1 MTRPAGPGQARSI
14 PANAAPAGA
23 EQLADAYLAQVAARL
38 PGPAR
43 TRAGIIAELRAGLL
57 DATDA
62 HRDAGLPADSAAAA
76 AVAEFGDPRQIADAF
91 RPGLASSQARQVALA
106 LLATGPLIGVL
117 WAATALAS
125 HIGIRHAPPWH
136 WAGAPPASIVEFPLF
151 AAAFMLA
158 VWTAVFTI
166 AATGRLTRWLSGHP
180 RLAPGTAALAGLG
193 TAAADLALLT
203 LLASQLAA
211 AHGALAPAPTA
222 AAALASLT
230 RLTLA
235 GRAARRCL
243 AARATLTR

>member
-1 MTRPAGPGQARSI
+1 MTRPAGPGPAHRPARTV
-14 PANAAPAGA
+14 PPAGA
-23 EQLADAYLAQVAARL
+23 EQLVDAYLAQVASRL

-43 TRAGIIAELRAGLL
+43 PRGGIIAELHAGLL
-57 DATDA
+57 DAADA

-76 AVAEFGDPRQIADAF
+76 AVAEFGHPRQVADAF
-91 RPGLASSQARQVALA
+91 RPGLASSQARHVALT

-125 HIGIRHAPPWH
+125 HIGIRPAPPWQ
-136 WAGAPPASIVEFPLF
+136 WAGAPPASIAGFPLF
-151 AAAFMLA
+151 AAALAMA
-158 VWTAVFTI
+158 VWTALLTV
-166 AATGRLTRWLSGHP
+166 AATGRLSRWLPRRP

-193 TAAADLALLT
+193 TAAADLALLA
-203 LLASQLAA
+203 LLASQIAA
-211 AHGALAPAPTA
+211 AASTLAPAPAA

-243 AARATLTR
+243 AARATLA